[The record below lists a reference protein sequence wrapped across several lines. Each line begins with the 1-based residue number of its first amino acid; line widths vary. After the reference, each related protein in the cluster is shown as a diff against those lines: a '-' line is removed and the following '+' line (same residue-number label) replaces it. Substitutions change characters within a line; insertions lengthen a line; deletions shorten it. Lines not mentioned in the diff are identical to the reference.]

1 MTELS
6 AARNLQP
13 LEKSAPSRQAK
24 KGNATG
30 IVRRLLAKDP
40 QRDLIVVVAFCL
52 LGLLLTFAF
61 LFAVPDT
68 IPAAGDI
75 SFIP

>member
-6 AARNLQP
+6 AVRNLQP
-13 LEKSAPSRQAK
+13 LEKSAPSRQATMGTVRWLCA
-24 KGNATG
+24 KG
-30 IVRRLLAKDP
+30 P

-52 LGLLLTFAF
+52 VGLLLTFAAMIGAPAF
-61 LFAVPDT
+61 V
-68 IPAAGDI
+68 PAAGDI